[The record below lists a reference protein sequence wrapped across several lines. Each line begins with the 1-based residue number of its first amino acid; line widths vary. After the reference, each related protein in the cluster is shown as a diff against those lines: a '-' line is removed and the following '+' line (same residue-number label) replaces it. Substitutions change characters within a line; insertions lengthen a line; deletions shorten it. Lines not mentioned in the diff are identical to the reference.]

1 MSTYSQS
8 LLPRRSSVPKAR
20 SVLKPPER
28 PIALRC
34 EYITDTKTVL
44 TLNPQGDSNSSKAYK
59 ILDNEGAVVFTV
71 TGWKFSNRSCREFRD
86 ASGLPLFELHR
97 NWFKFRHK
105 WCVTLPGVEP
115 GSSSA
120 SSSSGSGFGDGSC
133 NGGVLATG
141 SHRIRALGYKPF
153 GGFSI
158 GIERNAAAADSKKED
173 DKKLS
178 LEIEKYGNV
187 LALFDVV
194 DGDRKVA
201 QVRES
206 IEHNE
211 RLALISSRADYR
223 PVLDVIVTPGVD
235 LSLIA
240 IIAVIASDS
249 VFTANV

>member
-20 SVLKPPER
+20 TVLKPPER
-28 PIALRC
+28 PIALRR
-34 EYITDTKTVL
+34 EYITDTKTLL
-44 TLNPQGDSNSSKAYK
+44 TLNPQGNSNSSKAYK
-59 ILDNEGAVVFTV
+59 ILDDEGAVMFTV
-71 TGWKFSNRSCREFRD
+71 TGWKFSDRSCREFRD

-105 WCVTLPGVEP
+105 WCVTLPGVGP
-115 GSSSA
+115 GSGGN
-120 SSSSGSGFGDGSC
+120 SSSGGGFGDSC
-133 NGGVLATG
+133 NNGGVLATG

-158 GIERNAAAADSKKED
+158 GIERNAAAADMKKED
-173 DKKLS
+173 DKKLT
-178 LEIEKYGNV
+178 LEVERYGNV

-223 PVLDVIVTPGVD
+223 PVLDVIVTSGVD
-235 LSLIA
+235 LSLVCCIST
-240 IIAVIASDS
+240 IV
-249 VFTANV
+249 VG

>member
-1 MSTYSQS
+1 M
-8 LLPRRSSVPKAR
+8 
-20 SVLKPPER
+20 
-28 PIALRC
+28 
-34 EYITDTKTVL
+34 
-44 TLNPQGDSNSSKAYK
+44 
-59 ILDNEGAVVFTV
+59 FTV

-120 SSSSGSGFGDGSC
+120 SSSSGSGFGDSSC

-235 LSLIA
+235 LSL
-240 IIAVIASDS
+240 VCCLSTHVVD
-249 VFTANV
+249 